1 MSPCPLQ
8 TVTIAT
14 PAGLLGHSRRKDLD
28 KKEKSMRWSVASQ
41 PHCTCRY
48 LTWCHL
54 RADSWLESSLAGT
67 SRLSQGP
74 KRGLAALPD
83 LAFGTSLTS
92 SPTLLSS
99 LIALQPGWPLAA
111 PQPQGLCTCRSLCLE
126 YFTSPPVSTFHLLPC
141 SIQVSA
147 PVSGGPT

>member
-14 PAGLLGHSRRKDLD
+14 PAGLLGHSRRKDLE

-67 SRLSQGP
+67 SWLSQGP
-74 KRGLAALPD
+74 KRGLAVLPD

-99 LIALQPGWPLAA
+99 LIALQPGWPLA
-111 PQPQGLCTCRSLCLE
+111 PGPLHFRSLCLE
-126 YFTSPPVSTFHLLPC
+126 YFTSPPVSTFHLLPR